1 MTCKSQSLLPKLRL
15 HSYFNCRITLTFFGV
30 TSCLELISFICI
42 IIKKHQHH
50 MKHKKEIKFN
60 NSFKNKSLMSPMQ
73 YVFAILIVLVSVAPM
88 LIISQDQIRA
98 YPWLGT
104 FRETTFQL
112 GLIVIVPSVFFCFN
126 KNARTHVKNEFWEN
140 APDWLFQFN
149 PDRVEEIELNP
160 VHARQ
165 RH

>member
-1 MTCKSQSLLPKLRL
+1 
-15 HSYFNCRITLTFFGV
+15 
-30 TSCLELISFICI
+30 
-42 IIKKHQHH
+42 

-88 LIISQDQIRA
+88 LIISQDQIME

>member
-50 MKHKKEIKFN
+50 MKHKKEVKFN
-60 NSFKNKSLMSPMQ
+60 SNFKNKSLMSPIQ
-73 YVFAILIVLVSVAPM
+73 YVFAILIVLVSVAPL
-88 LIISQDQIRA
+88 LIISQEQIRA

-104 FRETTFQL
+104 FRETTFQC
-112 GLIVIVPSVFFCFN
+112 GITSIVPVLFFSFN
-126 KNARTHVKNEFWEN
+126 KSARTHVKNEFWEN

-149 PDRVEEIELNP
+149 PDRVQEIELNP
-160 VHARQ
+160 VNSRQ
-165 RH
+165 H